1 MQGGSYNARSF
12 LRSCLILVSKE
23 EGRVVMAYTRGTGA
37 GDIKVVIQEV
47 PTGRIVQEVG
57 IGKPVLDIKLTS
69 INTEK
74 YLAILGETELNM
86 YKLET
91 N

>member
-1 MQGGSYNARSF
+1 M
-12 LRSCLILVSKE
+12 ILLSKE

-57 IGKPVLDIKLTS
+57 IGRPVLDIKLTS
-69 INTEK
+69 VNTEK
-74 YLAILGETELNM
+74 YLAILGETDLNM